1 MGDTVMA
8 FSTANSP
15 RNFAVVIA
23 DPDARVRMRLSTLLA
38 SDHLAPSFDTIEAA
52 SIYTGELESPSV
64 LVAGPGFANALGM
77 EHLQR
82 FLLDH
87 PNSSSVL
94 VSEELTTQILQQA
107 LRAGARDVLTM
118 GTIDSQL
125 AVAVGR
131 VGELLA
137 ATNAHYVQSAAL
149 NESEPGRLIVS
160 FSTKGGVGKSTI
172 ATNMATG
179 LALRDPGRVV
189 IVDGDLQ
196 FGDVAVLLGIPPQ
209 YSILDA
215 VALVSQNETDLN
227 PVLGRHEASGLRV
240 LAAPV
245 EPAAADTIR
254 PQNMLDVCRAL
265 QQHFDFVVVD
275 MPPHFDDTVL
285 ALIDHADHVMLIA
298 SMDIPSIKNL
308 KVGMQTLDILSIAG
322 EKLHLVLNRA
332 NAKVKLDVDQVE
344 KALGVPAEFPIPSDI
359 AVPQAVNRGIPVIL
373 DNPRSNVARAIEQMV
388 AKMFALGKPELA
400 EQQSE
405 AATASS
411 PRRFFRRG

>member
-1 MGDTVMA
+1 MA
-8 FSTANSP
+8 FSAPNAARSY
-15 RNFAVVIA
+15 AVVVA

-38 SDHLAPSFDTIEAA
+38 SEHLAPSFDSIEAA
-52 SIYTGELESPSV
+52 SAYARELGSAAV

-87 PNSSSVL
+87 PSCSAVL
-94 VSEELTTQILQQA
+94 VSEELTTQVLQQA

-118 GTIDSQL
+118 GTVDSQL
-125 AVAVGR
+125 SVAVNR
-131 VGELLA
+131 VGDMM
-137 ATNAHYVQSAAL
+137 ATLTTHYVSAGATQ
-149 NESEPGRLIVS
+149 EAEPGRLIVS

-172 ATNMATG
+172 ATNLSAG
-179 LALRDPGRVV
+179 LALRAPGRVV
-189 IVDGDLQ
+189 VVDGDLQ

-215 VALVSQNETDLN
+215 VALVSQGETDLAS
-227 PVLGRHEASGLRV
+227 VLGKHEATGLRI

-254 PQNMLDVCRAL
+254 PENMLDVCQAL
-265 QQHFDFVVVD
+265 QKHFDYVVVD

-285 ALIDHADHVMLIA
+285 ALIDHADDVMLIA

-308 KVGMQTLDILSIAG
+308 KVGMQTLNILSIAG

-332 NAKVKLDVDQVE
+332 NAKVKLEVDQVE
-344 KALGVPAEFPIPSDI
+344 KALGIGAEFPIPSDI
-359 AVPQAVNRGIPVIL
+359 AVPQSVNRGIPVIL
-373 DNPRSNVARAIEQMV
+373 DNPRSNAAKAMEQMI
-388 AKMFALGKPELA
+388 AKMFSLGKTE
-400 EQQSE
+400 SE
-405 AATASS
+405 DPMPNSVPTG
-411 PRRFFRRG
+411 RRFFRRA

>member
-1 MGDTVMA
+1 MA
-8 FSTANSP
+8 FSASNMPKAYS
-15 RNFAVVIA
+15 VVIA

-52 SIYTGELESPSV
+52 SAYTSEIAGAAV

-82 FLLDH
+82 YLMDH
-87 PNSSSVL
+87 PSSSAVL

-118 GTIDSQL
+118 GTVDSQL
-125 AVAVGR
+125 SVAVNR
-131 VGELLA
+131 VGDMM
-137 ATNAHYVQSAAL
+137 ATITSHYVASGSAA
-149 NESEPGRLIVS
+149 EATPGRLIVS

-172 ATNMATG
+172 ATNLSSG
-179 LALRDPGRVV
+179 LALRSPGRVA
-189 IVDGDLQ
+189 IVDADLQ

-215 VALVSQNETDLN
+215 VALVSQGETDLSS
-227 PVLGRHEASGLRV
+227 VLGKHEATGLRV

-254 PQNMLDVCRAL
+254 PENMLDVCQAL
-265 QQHFDFVVVD
+265 QKHFDYVVVD

-285 ALIDHADHVMLIA
+285 ALIDHADDVMLIA

-308 KVGMQTLDILSIAG
+308 KVGMQTLNILSIAG

-332 NAKVKLDVDQVE
+332 NAKVKLEIDQVE

-373 DNPRSNVARAIEQMV
+373 DNPRSNASRAIEQMV
-388 AKMFALGKPELA
+388 AKMFSLGKA
-400 EQQSE
+400 EADLPVTETIPSG
-405 AATASS
+405 
-411 PRRFFRRG
+411 RRFLRRG

>member
-1 MGDTVMA
+1 MA
-8 FSTANSP
+8 FSASNTS
-15 RNFAVVIA
+15 RSFAVVIA
-23 DPDARVRMRLSTLLA
+23 DPDARARMRLSTLLA
-38 SDHLAPSFDTIEAA
+38 DNHLAPSFDTIEGA
-52 SIYTGELESPSV
+52 SAYTAELATTSV

-82 FLLDH
+82 FLVDH
-87 PNSSSVL
+87 PTSAAVL
-94 VSEELTTQILQQA
+94 VSEELTTQVLQLA

-125 AVAVGR
+125 AVAVNR
-131 VGELLA
+131 VGEMM
-137 ATNAHYVQSAAL
+137 ATITSHYASTSALSDAQ
-149 NESEPGRLIVS
+149 PGRLIVS

-172 ATNMATG
+172 ATNLSSG
-179 LALRDPGRVV
+179 LALRSPGRVV
-189 IVDGDLQ
+189 IVDADLQ

-215 VALVSQNETDLN
+215 VALVNQGETDLTS
-227 PVLGRHEASGLRV
+227 VLGKHEATGLRV

-254 PQNMLDVCRAL
+254 PENMLDVCQAL
-265 QQHFDFVVVD
+265 QKHFDYVVVD

-285 ALIDHADHVMLIA
+285 ALIDHADDVMLIA

-308 KVGMQTLDILSIAG
+308 KVGMQTLNILSIAG

-332 NAKVKLDVDQVE
+332 NAKVKLEIDQVE

-373 DNPRSNVARAIEQMV
+373 DNPRSNASRAIEQMV
-388 AKMFALGKPELA
+388 AKMYALGKSEELA
-400 EQQSE
+400 TGDVIS
-405 AATASS
+405 TAPA
-411 PRRFFRRG
+411 PRRLFRRG